1 MNVSKNHKQET
12 GVTCSKSG
20 VFREKGKGKR
30 EKGKGKRE
38 KGRGRAG
45 GGAAVFSWQSQ
56 KRK

>member
-30 EKGKGKRE
+30 EKGKGKGAG
-38 KGRGRAG
+38 GRGG
-45 GGAAVFSWQSQ
+45 GGI
-56 KRK
+56 